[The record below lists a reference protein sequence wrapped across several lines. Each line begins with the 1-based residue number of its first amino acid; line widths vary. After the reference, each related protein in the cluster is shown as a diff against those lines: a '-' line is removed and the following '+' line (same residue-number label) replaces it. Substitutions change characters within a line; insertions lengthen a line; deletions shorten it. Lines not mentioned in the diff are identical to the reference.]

1 MARIVPGID
10 SVEQHLKCLENDP
23 EAYQKK
29 VDACVRESQKD
40 VFVNDPD
47 CTARFGEEQLAHRVL
62 IDLLKQNVQDP
73 AQVSK
78 AAILSMIDHASKV

>member
-1 MARIVPGID
+1 METD
-10 SVEQHLKCLENDP
+10 L
-23 EAYQKK
+23 EAYQKQ
-29 VDACVRESQKD
+29 VDACVRESQKG
-40 VFVNDPD
+40 VFVNDEA
-47 CTARFGEEQLAHRVL
+47 CTARCSEEQLAHRVL

>member
-1 MARIVPGID
+1 M
-10 SVEQHLKCLENDP
+10 ETDP
-23 EAYQKK
+23 AAYQKR
-29 VDACVRESQKD
+29 VEQCVKDSQRD
-40 VFVNDPD
+40 VFVNAPN
-47 CTARFGEEQLAHRVL
+47 CTAKFAEEELAHRVL

>member
-1 MARIVPGID
+1 ME
-10 SVEQHLKCLENDP
+10 SNTEEF
-23 EAYQKK
+23 QKK
-29 VDACVRESQKD
+29 VDECVRESQKQ
-40 VFVNDPD
+40 VFVNDEN
-47 CTARFGEEQLAHRVL
+47 CTAKFTEEQLAHRVL

>member
-1 MARIVPGID
+1 M
-10 SVEQHLKCLENDP
+10 ETNLE
-23 EAYQKK
+23 EYQKR
-29 VDACVRESQKD
+29 VDACVRDSQKA
-40 VFVNDPD
+40 VFVNGEN
-47 CTARFGEEQLAHRVL
+47 CTARFSEEQLAHRVL